1 MRACGLDFG
10 TSNSTL
16 GTMVGNAP
24 TLLAIDGTATTL
36 PSAIF
41 FEENAPAPIIGRA
54 AIAAY
59 VDGRHGRFMRSL
71 KSVLGTDLI
80 DQDTILPHGRILF
93 TAVLAKLLGQ
103 IKDRG
108 ETASGHPIDAVVHG
122 RPVHFVDGDPEA
134 DKRAEATLAQIAH
147 EVGFRE
153 VSFQYEPIAAA
164 LDYERQVTREEI
176 ALIADIGGGTS
187 DFSIVRLRPQTGPV
201 PAERMQ
207 DILANDGI
215 RVGGTDFDR
224 LLSLRAIM
232 PLFGYQ
238 APMIKPGLLTPN
250 GYYTDLSTWSRINF
264 LYTPHVRQ
272 ELAAVRR
279 ESTVPHCIDR
289 LINLINEEQGHRLAM
304 AVEATKI
311 RLGDEPTFTLPL
323 GWIEAGL
330 AAHVT
335 RDQFEQATQ
344 EPTRA
349 IGTRIA
355 DCLAMAGLPAS
366 AINSVF
372 LTGGS
377 TLLHHVRREI
387 LGALPDAAVVDG
399 DKFGSVGL
407 GLTLE
412 AMRRYH

>member
-1 MRACGLDFG
+1 MHACGLDFG

-16 GTMVGNAP
+16 GTLIGNEPA
-24 TLLAIDGTATTL
+24 LLAIDGSATTL

-41 FEENAPAPIIGRA
+41 FGENAPAAIIGRD

-59 VDGRHGRFMRSL
+59 VDGRNGRFMRSL

-93 TAVLAKLLGQ
+93 TEVLAKLLEQ
-103 IKDRG
+103 IKQRG
-108 ETASGHPIDAVVHG
+108 EAACGHPFDAVVHG

-134 DKRAEATLAQIAH
+134 DRRAEATLEQIARY
-147 EVGFRE
+147 VGFRA

-164 LDYERQVTREEI
+164 LDYERQVMREEI

-187 DFSIVRLRPQTGPV
+187 DFSIVRLRPQNTPI

-215 RVGGTDFDR
+215 RIGGTDFDR

-238 APMIKPGLLTPN
+238 APMVKPGLLTPN

-264 LYTPHVRQ
+264 LYTPHVRH
-272 ELAAVRR
+272 ELASVRR
-279 ESTVPHCIDR
+279 ESTVPKRIDR
-289 LINLINEEQGHRLAM
+289 LITVIDEEQGHRLAM

-311 RLGDEPTFTLPL
+311 RLGDNPDLTLPL
-323 GWIEAGL
+323 GWIEEGLEAGI
-330 AAHVT
+330 T
-335 RDQFEQATQ
+335 RDQFERATL
-344 EPTRA
+344 EPTRS
-349 IGTRIA
+349 IGARIG
-355 DCLAMAGLPAS
+355 DCLAMAGLSAS
-366 AINSVF
+366 SINSVF

-387 LGALPDAAVVDG
+387 LSALPDAVVVDG

-412 AMRRYH
+412 AMQRYR